1 MQIAKRAGFCFG
13 VSRAVKLAYDGLDS
27 GKKIV
32 TLGPIIHNQN
42 VTDELERRGAEIINA
57 PEEAKNGDTVIIR
70 SHGITK
76 AEQEKLEK
84 NGMFVY
90 ESVPG
95 TTVRNLTESE
105 VRMEFEVEGCG
116 NTQITVELENEKEY
130 TTFIDGINAG
140 TVKTNLGGK
149 MTISVELGN
158 NGTSKVR
165 IVQA

>member
-1 MQIAKRAGFCFG
+1 MAAIKELIRSEADGSISFG
-13 VSRAVKLAYDGLDS
+13 DYTLPEKTKLSDFEHKGDLYKVKTYKDIT
-27 GKKIV
+27 K
-32 TLGPIIHNQN
+32 
-42 VTDELERRGAEIINA
+42 LER
-57 PEEAKNGDTVIIR
+57 
-70 SHGITK
+70 
-76 AEQEKLEK
+76 

-95 TTVRNLTESE
+95 TAVRNLVESD

-116 NTQITVELENEKEY
+116 NTQITVELEDSKEY

-158 NGTSKVR
+158 NGVSKVK